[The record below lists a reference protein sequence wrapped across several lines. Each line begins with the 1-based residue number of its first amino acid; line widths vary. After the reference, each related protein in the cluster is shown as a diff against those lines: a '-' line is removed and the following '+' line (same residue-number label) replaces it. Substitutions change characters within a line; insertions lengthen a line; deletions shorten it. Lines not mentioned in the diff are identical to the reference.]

1 MVMSRGAGVG
11 DKGEK
16 SNCSENGHL
25 EKQRLSNQISLK
37 KENEV
42 NFLLMVVALCER
54 TVSYDPSGFSCC
66 HWKLSSYYLL
76 TLRGKA

>member
-1 MVMSRGAGVG
+1 MLEWEITGKRTNG
-11 DKGEK
+11 
-16 SNCSENGHL
+16 SENGHL
-25 EKQRLSNQISLK
+25 VKQRLINQISLK

-54 TVSYDPSGFSCC
+54 TVTYDPLGFSCC

-76 TLRGKA
+76 TLRGRA